1 MRQDLAE
8 VLQSLPLV
16 GVKLSEVREKLSVSR
31 AGWSEKQRAILTF
44 QAMMRGAKFYNTL
57 AAAKNGYVTK
67 KIPALPEWIKA
78 SVGDP
83 SEKAQWFLDNVPEIG
98 TFEYNAFKRLSKT
111 FEFESNE
118 FWYWRRKLS

>member
-1 MRQDLAE
+1 MRKDLAE

-16 GVKLSEVREKLSVSR
+16 GIKLSEVRKKLMVSD

-44 QAMMRGAKFYNTL
+44 QAMMRGARFYHSLL
-57 AAAKNGYVTK
+57 ANKNGYVCD
-67 KIPALPEWIKA
+67 KIPKLDAWIKA
-78 SVGDP
+78 SVADP
-83 SEKAQWFLDNVPEIG
+83 KEKAQWFLDNVPLKG

-111 FEFESNE
+111 FDFGSNE

>member
-1 MRQDLAE
+1 MRKDLAE

-16 GVKLSEVREKLSVSR
+16 GVKLSEVKKKLSVSD

-44 QAMMRGAKFYNTL
+44 QAMMKGARFYTSLVAN
-57 AAAKNGYVTK
+57 KNGYICD
-67 KIPALPEWIKA
+67 KIPELSEWLKT
-78 SVGDP
+78 SVADP
-83 SEKAQWFLDNVPEIG
+83 KDRAQWFIDNVPSIG